1 VGWRLVGQA
10 EIIELMNRLS
20 GQQKFFTVKEISVCL
35 DQSERGVRRSISVL
49 VNDGVLE
56 RVVTNSS
63 DRKGVSV
70 SYRFS
75 NRYENIVG
83 DFVGRVI
90 NFLRI

>member
-1 VGWRLVGQA
+1 VGQA